1 MAKVDEYRAK
11 AEVCRRMAVAAIS
24 PQDKATWLKLA
35 AGWLALIHR
44 RNQLAAERLEAMERE
59 PANRQ
64 EKSEREPWARAGAGG
79 DFSKPSSAGASESSP
94 SCRTS
99 THTSSTSGVI
109 SRSSFDLR
117 YSNARPSQAALN
129 AISA

>member
-1 MAKVDEYRAK
+1 VAKVDEYRAK

-44 RNQLAAERLEAMERE
+44 RNQLPAERLEAMERT
-59 PANRQ
+59 ANRQ

-79 DFSKPSSAGASESSP
+79 IFRSRPAREPASQVQVVGRAG
-94 SCRTS
+94 

>member
-1 MAKVDEYRAK
+1 MAKSDEYRAK
-11 AEVCRRMAVAAIS
+11 AELCRRMAAAAIS

-99 THTSSTSGVI
+99 RHPHFVHK
-109 SRSSFDLR
+109 RCH
-117 YSNARPSQAALN
+117 
-129 AISA
+129 